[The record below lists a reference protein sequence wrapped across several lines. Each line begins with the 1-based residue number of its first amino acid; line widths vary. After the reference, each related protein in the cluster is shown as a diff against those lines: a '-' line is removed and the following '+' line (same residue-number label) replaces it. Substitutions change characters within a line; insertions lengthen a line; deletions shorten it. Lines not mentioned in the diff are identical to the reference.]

1 MKEVACA
8 VCGAVYRFAPAEIPP
23 AGKTLTCAKCK
34 ARVVVP
40 GDAPM
45 AGGAGDVIDLADLP
59 APRRIPAPPPPRARP
74 AEPLD
79 LPMPSLARPGS
90 SAPLSTADL
99 GIDLPAPKGPPPV
112 ERDPLTLDSIDLLAP
127 VGPSP
132 RGEARPAVG
141 APIELPPPTGVTDL
155 PAPKRA
161 AGPGPTDLPPA
172 GRGVDLPDLPAPK
185 RAAGPG
191 LTDRPPGR
199 AADLPDL
206 PAPKRAAAPPDLPTP
221 RRGGA
226 APPAALFDDLPAPK
240 GPVIADL
247 PAPKRPSGP
256 GEASD
261 LVDLNAPQGLFD
273 DLPQPKGA
281 TKGAA
286 KGPATSSTD
295 VAPKGFFDDLPQ
307 PKGAAKGPATSS
319 TDVAPKGFFADLP
332 QPKGAA
338 KATSSTDVAPKG
350 FFADLPQPK
359 GASTSSTDVAPK
371 GFFDDL
377 PQPVAPAAPGAAP
390 TGRHERSA
398 SIDLDGLDLG
408 PSSDGGLELEPV
420 VASARQAAAAP
431 AGRTPPSTNPPPLE
445 LGDDGLGLD
454 GLDLPSPSTGAAA
467 AAGAS
472 RGVVSFK
479 PASSDEVGR
488 SGAAGG
494 APGEIDLAVPS
505 RREPAAKE
513 ARPAARAATRTD
525 DAPRLSRKLQ
535 RVLLIAALALAAVGA
550 GGYLYY
556 QRWQGHQQRAADIRA
571 SLDTARQAMTDG
583 NKNGWG
589 RAVAAARQVIAL
601 DPRNAEAQGLAAQA
615 LLAAILDDGAQAEAR
630 RAEALR
636 HLQAVPAGA
645 GRTPAVERAQALDLV
660 LDGDLAAASARLEP
674 LAARGDGLAQLFL
687 GWARLAAE
695 DWDGARAA
703 FEAAG
708 AALPRLTATTRLGAA
723 RALLGKGEREAARAA
738 FLEVIAADKEHVGAL
753 VGEAEAMP
761 PHEFVQRE
769 NALLAIL
776 QRKGIDAADPRVVA
790 RAWALAG
797 DDAARAGRL
806 DAARERYRRALTVL
820 ATDVG
825 ALVSAAALELRDGK
839 LDEAAA
845 QIEKAIG
852 LAPTS
857 VRANLVAAELDLARS
872 RLADAAQRLA
882 ALRARTPPLAGD
894 ELGRLHLIDGMRLEA
909 EQQPD
914 AALAAYAEAAGV
926 LGADALEPA
935 IASAMLLGR
944 MAGAARAAKDEVR
957 AKALE
962 AQASERLERLA
973 AEAEA
978 DPTLA
983 VTLGVTYLAAGAA
996 ADSERWLRKALARRP
1011 RDVEATFQLAEAL
1024 RRQGKQDEALATLVK
1039 AFELDPTRIDL
1050 GVELARGF
1058 EAAGEDGRAA
1068 ELFRRLVAV
1077 PTATLDVRLRAGRF
1091 FARVRDVEAAR
1102 KQGEL
1107 ILEVDPASA
1116 TGQFL
1121 RAEGLIADGNLD
1133 EARTLL
1139 QRAVKADPDPQFLD
1153 GLGRACEAL
1162 AARSGDTARRDEAL
1176 TAYVQASDLDP
1187 KMLNPRLGRGRLHME
1202 RNEHGK
1208 ALAAFQEA
1216 LELAPAEPSIPYGIG
1231 MAYAELNDRPRA
1243 VEWLTRAVRAK
1254 ARADAYYRLG
1264 VIHFDMENSGA
1275 AAAALARATEL
1286 GLADERAL
1294 GVTVPWLTDAY
1305 WLLGTAERA
1314 RASDGAKCR
1323 AWRAYLERNPT
1334 NRVQADEVRREM
1346 LGCR

>member
-1 MKEVACA
+1 
-8 VCGAVYRFAPAEIPP
+8 
-23 AGKTLTCAKCK
+23 
-34 ARVVVP
+34 
-40 GDAPM
+40 
-45 AGGAGDVIDLADLP
+45 
-59 APRRIPAPPPPRARP
+59 
-74 AEPLD
+74 
-79 LPMPSLARPGS
+79 
-90 SAPLSTADL
+90 
-99 GIDLPAPKGPPPV
+99 
-112 ERDPLTLDSIDLLAP
+112 
-127 VGPSP
+127 
-132 RGEARPAVG
+132 
-141 APIELPPPTGVTDL
+141 
-155 PAPKRA
+155 
-161 AGPGPTDLPPA
+161 
-172 GRGVDLPDLPAPK
+172 
-185 RAAGPG
+185 
-191 LTDRPPGR
+191 
-199 AADLPDL
+199 
-206 PAPKRAAAPPDLPTP
+206 
-221 RRGGA
+221 
-226 APPAALFDDLPAPK
+226 
-240 GPVIADL
+240 
-247 PAPKRPSGP
+247 
-256 GEASD
+256 
-261 LVDLNAPQGLFD
+261 
-273 DLPQPKGA
+273 
-281 TKGAA
+281 
-286 KGPATSSTD
+286 D
-295 VAPKGFFDDLPQ
+295 VAPKGFFADLPQ
-307 PKGAAKGPATSS
+307 PAAPATSS

-332 QPKGAA
+332 QPA
-338 KATSSTDVAPKG
+338 
-350 FFADLPQPK
+350 
-359 GASTSSTDVAPK
+359 
-371 GFFDDL
+371 
-377 PQPVAPAAPGAAP
+377 APAAPGAAP

-408 PSSDGGLELEPV
+408 PASDGGLELEPA

-431 AGRTPPSTNPPPLE
+431 AARTPPSTNPPPLE

-488 SGAAGG
+488 SGAAVG

-556 QRWQGHQQRAADIRA
+556 QRWQGQQQRAADIRA

-601 DPRNAEAQGLAAQA
+601 DPRNAEALGLAAQA

-776 QRKGIDAADPRVVA
+776 QRKGIEAADPRVVA

-839 LDEAAA
+839 LDEAAT

-852 LAPTS
+852 LAPAS

-914 AALAAYAEAAGV
+914 AALAAYAEAARV
-926 LGADALEPA
+926 LGTDALEPA
-935 IASAMLLGR
+935 IAAAMLLGR

-1058 EAAGEDGRAA
+1058 EAAGEDVRAA

-1116 TGQFL
+1116 TGLFL
-1121 RAEGLIADGNLD
+1121 RAEGLLADGNLD

-1231 MAYAELNDRPRA
+1231 MAYAELNDRARA